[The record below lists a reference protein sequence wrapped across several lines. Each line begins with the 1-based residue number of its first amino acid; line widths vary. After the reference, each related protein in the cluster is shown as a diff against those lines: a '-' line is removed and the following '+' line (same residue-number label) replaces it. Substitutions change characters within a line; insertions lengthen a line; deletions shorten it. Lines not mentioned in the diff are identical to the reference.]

1 MAEEAPPEP
10 KKEKERKGKKP
21 KSKSKHNRVQ
31 IWKSYKD
38 GKFSG
43 KWCPRC
49 GAGVKMAQHGNR
61 IHCGRCKYA
70 EIKR

>member
-1 MAEEAPPEP
+1 M
-10 KKEKERKGKKP
+10 
-21 KSKSKHNRVQ
+21 Q